1 MPDLAASLDA
11 HTLERTAAAIL
22 ADALAPAAALH
33 LPGGRD
39 RHRRQLEHAID
50 LANRVLA
57 AAEENGRDAGICA
70 GARSTLVNAHA
81 ARARD
86 ARHGAGQLSL
96 GAQRAPT
103 GAACDDGWQRVEEI
117 VAVAEASALAAAR
130 MAAELDNSTAWKT
143 ARAAQAAARD
153 ARRIVDER
161 NHAYTFHA
169 DPGFSFG
176 EGWYLAAAA
185 VLAGVA
191 IQIEPGKPQTPQAER
206 FLRDAGL
213 GVEMETLGGFPCLP
227 AVVRGQ
233 QSWPASHPTGLQ
245 PYRARPRANK
255 HLPEIVARAF
265 RVDPLSAQ
273 RKLRAAFLGDAPIPQ
288 AVIDW
293 ADRGLAG
300 VSSGKKVLLWVRYS
314 AHHPTRNTAVPELV
328 ELARR
333 ALVANLVPVLVGD
346 AVRDGGVPSGAVDM
360 TLFWKEPIFQGADMR
375 RAQLQFFEHLKE
387 AHALVGQLGVTTA
400 GMDGPAL
407 MGLATMYLTDAPNV
421 RLGTWVGTV
430 PGYREIVRGDGYLE
444 RVSDRLRRWTDD
456 DEHRRPDLADG
467 RDERDVTDYSCPGLL
482 QDADER
488 CARGWDID

>member
-1 MPDLAASLDA
+1 MATAPDLAASLDVHA
-11 HTLERTAAAIL
+11 LERAAAVIL
-22 ADALAPAAALH
+22 ADELAPAAALH

-57 AAEENGRDAGICA
+57 AAEQEGGDARLSA
-70 GARSTLVNAHA
+70 GARATLVRAHA

-103 GAACDDGWQRVEEI
+103 CEACDDGWRRVEAI
-117 VAVAEASALAAAR
+117 VDVAEVSASAAAR
-130 MAAELDNSTAWKT
+130 MAAGLDNKSGWKA
-143 ARAAQAAARD
+143 ARAAEAAARD

-213 GVEMETLGGFPCLP
+213 GSLI
-227 AVVRGQ
+227 R
-233 QSWPASHPTGLQ
+233 
-245 PYRARPRANK
+245 PYRSRPRANK

-265 RVDPLSAQ
+265 RADPVPAQ
-273 RKLRAAFLGDAPIPQ
+273 RKLRAAFLGDAPIPRT
-288 AVIDW
+288 ISDW
-293 ADRGLAG
+293 ADRRLAG
-300 VSSGKKVLLWVRYS
+300 VSAGKKILLWVRYG
-314 AHHPTRNTAVPELV
+314 AHHPARNTTSPELV

-333 ALVANLVPVLVGD
+333 ALAANLVPVLVGD
-346 AVRDGGVPSGAVDM
+346 AVRGSGVSSDAIDM

-375 RAQLQFFEHLKE
+375 RAQLQLFEHLKG
-387 AHALVGQLGVTTA
+387 ARGLVGQLGVTTA

-407 MGLATMYLTDAPNV
+407 MDLPTMYLTDAPNV

-430 PGYREIVRGDGYLE
+430 PGYQEIVRGDGYLE
-444 RVSDRLRRWTDD
+444 RVSERLRRWA
-456 DEHRRPDLADG
+456 ADG
-467 RDERDVTDYSCPGLL
+467 S
-482 QDADER
+482 ADPREVR
-488 CARGWDID
+488 ISTQSSGAGCGRFRAG